1 MITVT
6 GKTVFLL
13 YLAIRLLQDYPEEPL
28 LIIQPYII
36 ILFYQRRG
44 YCTRSIDTPRQL
56 PLWTFSIRRAY
67 GAPAEE
73 RPSCI
78 ALVEWPQPGNPPYL
92 NWIDLLS
99 VFASSPDK
107 NRTGQFLGQVNP
119 FVWGMP
125 TWDMYELRRG

>member
-1 MITVT
+1 MKGGEKDESVYGTRGDFVELDPGST
-6 GKTVFLL
+6 S
-13 YLAIRLLQDYPEEPL
+13 RPL
-28 LIIQPYII
+28 PVV
-36 ILFYQRRG
+36 R
-44 YCTRSIDTPRQL
+44 IDGP
-56 PLWTFSIRRAY
+56 Y